1 MKGAD
6 DKPRLAPQRDEE
18 EDGGEAVQHLTG
30 LQLTLPSDTHILGA
44 QECSV
49 EDPDTG
55 SGAFLASGSGIRC
68 LFGLWIRDQGW
79 VKSKD
84 PEPG

>member
-1 MKGAD
+1 VKG
-6 DKPRLAPQRDEE
+6 LAAQRDEE

-30 LQLTLPSDTHILGA
+30 LQLTLPSDTHIRA

-49 EDPDTG
+49 PDPDP
-55 SGAFLASGSGIRC
+55 
-68 LFGLWIRDQGW
+68 GW

-84 PEPG
+84 PDPG